1 MTLKEQIEKDFI
13 EAYKAKDEL
22 KTSVLRMIKSSVKNK
37 EIANGKDLGDTEL
50 AELIAKEIKQ
60 RRDSSE
66 QYKAGDRAELAEKED
81 EEIKILAN
89 YMPEQM
95 PEDEIAKIVDE
106 AIAKTGAN
114 NPADMGKV
122 MGAIMPQVKGKAD
135 GTLVSNMVKTKL
147 SK

>member
-1 MTLKEQIEKDFI
+1 MTLKEKIEKDFI
-13 EAYKAKDEL
+13 EAYKTKDEL
-22 KTSVLRMIKSSVKNK
+22 KTSVLRMIKSSIKNK
-37 EIANGKDLGDTEL
+37 EIANGKDLGDTAL

-135 GTLVSNMVKTKL
+135 GTLVSNIVKTKL

>member
-1 MTLKEQIEKDFI
+1 MTLKEKIEKDFI

-22 KTSVLRMIKSSVKNK
+22 KTSVLRMIKSSIKNK

-135 GTLVSNMVKTKL
+135 GTLVSNIVKTKL